1 MRFGHRRRRAIAG
14 KMTNPSPK
22 ESSMAGRNFLFVPGP
37 TNVPDRVTRAMM
49 VAMEDHR
56 SPIFPE
62 LSRACLNGLKPIF
75 KTATGAI
82 IIFPSSGTGCW
93 EAALTNCLN
102 AGDKVLASRFGQFS
116 HLWIDMCQ
124 RLGYEV
130 EILETPWGEGAP
142 VDRYLAALSADKQHK
157 IKAVLV
163 CQNETAT
170 GVTSDVAAMRQ
181 AMDTVKH
188 PAFLFVDSVSAL
200 ASIDFRM
207 DEWGVDVCVSGSQKG
222 LMLPA
227 GLGVTCVS
235 QRALAAAKSATS
247 KRCYFDY
254 ADMVQANASGYFPY
268 TPSLPM
274 LYGLRESL
282 AIMAEEGLENIFQ
295 RHAYLAGGTRAAVFE
310 GWKLKLCAVAPKWR
324 FQPLQPR
331 TRRGALQ
338 GRGQAVPHRPFG
350 RSERAHAA
358 GRHRGR
364 RDGHARRRSQDRA
377 GKRRCGRA
385 KLLAQACRA
394 VEADGGSGRQ
404 SRVSYKGVFLDR
416 ASLKAK
422 VRKPKDASEYVEHQ
436 KTSVDEIVPRLKGA
450 AVAIVN
456 KVPMREATLA
466 QLPELKMIAVA
477 ATGYDVIDIAY
488 CKSRGIAVANIR
500 NYAVHTVPEH
510 AFMLIL
516 ALRRNLLAYRQDV
529 ENGVWNKSDQFCF
542 FTHEIGDLHGS
553 TLGIIGEGAIGQA
566 TAAIG
571 RAFGMRVLFADH
583 APPKMEGVTFTP
595 HEQVLAESDVISLHC
610 PLMPATR
617 NLIDLAAFK
626 KMKRNAL
633 LINTARG
640 GLVDEAAL
648 IQALDQ
654 GLIAGAGFDVLTVEP
669 PKDGHPLLD
678 VRRPNF
684 ILTPHIAW
692 ASDGAMQFLA
702 DQLIDNI
709 DLWAAGK
716 PQHLVT

>member
-1 MRFGHRRRRAIAG
+1 M
-14 KMTNPSPK
+14 
-22 ESSMAGRNFLFVPGP
+22 
-37 TNVPDRVTRAMM
+37 
-49 VAMEDHR
+49 
-56 SPIFPE
+56 
-62 LSRACLNGLKPIF
+62 
-75 KTATGAI
+75 
-82 IIFPSSGTGCW
+82 
-93 EAALTNCLN
+93 
-102 AGDKVLASRFGQFS
+102 
-116 HLWIDMCQ
+116 
-124 RLGYEV
+124 
-130 EILETPWGEGAP
+130 
-142 VDRYLAALSADKQHK
+142 
-157 IKAVLV
+157 
-163 CQNETAT
+163 
-170 GVTSDVAAMRQ
+170 
-181 AMDTVKH
+181 
-188 PAFLFVDSVSAL
+188 
-200 ASIDFRM
+200 
-207 DEWGVDVCVSGSQKG
+207 
-222 LMLPA
+222 
-227 GLGVTCVS
+227 
-235 QRALAAAKSATS
+235 
-247 KRCYFDY
+247 
-254 ADMVQANASGYFPY
+254 
-268 TPSLPM
+268 
-274 LYGLRESL
+274 
-282 AIMAEEGLENIFQ
+282 
-295 RHAYLAGGTRAAVFE
+295 
-310 GWKLKLCAVAPKWR
+310 
-324 FQPLQPR
+324 
-331 TRRGALQ
+331 
-338 GRGQAVPHRPFG
+338 
-350 RSERAHAA
+350 
-358 GRHRGR
+358 
-364 RDGHARRRSQDRA
+364 
-377 GKRRCGRA
+377 
-385 KLLAQACRA
+385 
-394 VEADGGSGRQ
+394 
-404 SRVSYKGVFLDR
+404 SYKVVFLDR

-488 CKSRGIAVANIR
+488 CKSHGIAVANIR

-510 AFMLIL
+510 AFTLIL

-553 TLGIIGEGAIGQA
+553 TLGIVGEGAIGQA

-583 APPKMEGVTFTP
+583 PPPKMEGVSFTP

-626 KMKRNAL
+626 KMKRSAL

-709 DLWAAGK
+709 DFWAAGK
-716 PQHLVT
+716 PQHLVI